1 MKKSVIIGV
10 AATALMAV
18 VAGMMLTSRPTEAQ
32 TEPIQATV
40 AMITDGAGVDDQ
52 SYQELAWRGIKK
64 YALETGLAEGVDGY
78 QSFHA
83 ITANESQQAISDA
96 VDDGFKTIFAV
107 GYRKIKAVDEAVE
120 KYPERDFVMIGDVA
134 QTRPNVVSVTF
145 QANQS
150 SYLAGVAAAKTT
162 QTNTI
167 GLVCGEKSVVMEAF
181 EAGYI
186 AGAQSVNPDIKIL
199 HDYVGDFKNDAT
211 AKTLANNMY
220 QAGADVIYQTAG
232 GAGQGVFEAAR
243 SINEKRRSAEKVW
256 VIGVDTNQSQSGRY
270 QALDASSNFT
280 LTSALKRV
288 DQVVYDIANLAMK
301 DEFPGGEHMVYGL
314 ANDGVSVT
322 RGRMSTEAWMAV
334 QEAKQDILDKK
345 VVVPETLD

>member
-1 MKKSVIIGV
+1 MKRNLIIGV
-10 AATALMAV
+10 AATTLIAV
-18 VAGMMLTSRPTEAQ
+18 VAGMMMTSRPTEAQ
-32 TEPIQATV
+32 TEPIQETV
-40 AMITDGAGVDDQ
+40 AMITYGAGVDVQ
-52 SYQELAWRGIKK
+52 SYQELAWRGVKK
-64 YALETGLAEGVDGY
+64 YALETGLAEGIDGY

-83 ITANESQQAISDA
+83 VTATEARSAISDA
-96 VDDGFKTIFAV
+96 VNDGFKTIFAV
-107 GYRKIKAVDEAVE
+107 GYRKINAVDEAVQ
-120 KYPERDFVMIGDVA
+120 KYPDRDFVMVGDVA
-134 QTRPNVVSVTF
+134 QTRPNVASVTF

-162 QTNTI
+162 KTNTI
-167 GLVCGEKSVVMEAF
+167 GLVSGEKSVVMEAF

-186 AGAQSVNPDIKIL
+186 AGAKSINPDIQIL

-220 QAGADVIYQTAG
+220 QAGADVVYQTAG
-232 GAGQGVFEAAR
+232 GAGQGVFE
-243 SINEKRRSAEKVW
+243 
-256 VIGVDTNQSQSGRY
+256 
-270 QALDASSNFT
+270 DASSNFT
-280 LTSALKRV
+280 LTSVLKRI

-301 DEFPGGEHMVYGL
+301 DKFPGGEHLVYGL

-334 QEAKQDILDKK
+334 QDAKTAILDKQ

>member
-1 MKKSVIIGV
+1 MKRNLIIGV
-10 AATALMAV
+10 AATTLIAV
-18 VAGMMLTSRPTEAQ
+18 VAGMMMTSRPTEAQ

-52 SYQELAWRGIKK
+52 SYQELAWRGVKK
-64 YALETGLAEGVDGY
+64 YALETGLAEGIDGY

-83 ITANESQQAISDA
+83 VTATEARSAISDA
-96 VDDGFKTIFAV
+96 VNDGFKTIFAV
-107 GYRKIKAVDEAVE
+107 GYRKINAVDEAVQ
-120 KYPERDFVMIGDVA
+120 KYPDRDFVMVGDVA
-134 QTRPNVVSVTF
+134 QTRPNVASVTF

-162 QTNTI
+162 KTNTI
-167 GLVCGEKSVVMEAF
+167 GLVSGEKSVVMEAF

-186 AGAQSVNPDIKIL
+186 AGAKSINPDIQIL
-199 HDYVGDFKNDAT
+199 HDYVGDFKNDE
-211 AKTLANNMY
+211 NRQNISEQY
-220 QAGADVIYQTAG
+220 VSSRADAAPSKTAG

-243 SINEKRRSAEKVW
+243 SINEKRRSADKVW

-280 LTSALKRV
+280 LTSVLKRM

-301 DEFPGGEHMVYGL
+301 DKFPGGEHLVYGHC
-314 ANDGVSVT
+314 
-322 RGRMSTEAWMAV
+322 
-334 QEAKQDILDKK
+334 
-345 VVVPETLD
+345 

>member
-1 MKKSVIIGV
+1 MKRNLIIGV
-10 AATALMAV
+10 AATTLIAV
-18 VAGMMLTSRPTEAQ
+18 VAGMMMTSRPTEAQ

-52 SYQELAWRGIKK
+52 SYQELAWRGVKK
-64 YALETGLAEGVDGY
+64 YALETGLAEGIDGY

-83 ITANESQQAISDA
+83 VTATEARSAISDA
-96 VDDGFKTIFAV
+96 VNDGFKTIFAV
-107 GYRKIKAVDEAVE
+107 GYRKINAVDEAVQ
-120 KYPERDFVMIGDVA
+120 KYPDRDFVMVGDVA
-134 QTRPNVVSVTF
+134 QTRPNVASVTF

-162 QTNTI
+162 KTNTI
-167 GLVCGEKSVVMEAF
+167 GLVSGEKSVVMEAF

-186 AGAQSVNPDIKIL
+186 AGAKSINPEIQIL

-220 QAGADVIYQTAG
+220 QAGADVVYQTAG

-243 SINEKRRSAEKVW
+243 SINEKRRSADKVW

-280 LTSALKRV
+280 LTSVLKRM

-301 DEFPGGEHMVYGL
+301 DKFPGGEHLVYGL

-334 QEAKQDILDKK
+334 QDAKTAILDKQ

>member
-1 MKKSVIIGV
+1 
-10 AATALMAV
+10 
-18 VAGMMLTSRPTEAQ
+18 
-32 TEPIQATV
+32 
-40 AMITDGAGVDDQ
+40 
-52 SYQELAWRGIKK
+52 
-64 YALETGLAEGVDGY
+64 
-78 QSFHA
+78 
-83 ITANESQQAISDA
+83 
-96 VDDGFKTIFAV
+96 
-107 GYRKIKAVDEAVE
+107 
-120 KYPERDFVMIGDVA
+120 MIGDVA

-162 QTNTI
+162 QTNKI

-243 SINEKRRSAEKVW
+243 SINEKRRSAGKVW

-288 DQVVYDIANLAMK
+288 DQVVYDIANLSMK